1 MLYLDRI
8 ILMIRHLLR
17 ITNRHLNFEYF
28 RRQSVHCLLLLF
40 IIAYAFCGGL
50 IFHKLESD
58 ASKFYR
64 NEKITK
70 TNLCVA
76 QILRKMEKYS
86 DEGVKH
92 IENCWKDNIDALV
105 EWNYV
110 TSTLYGFGI
119 MTTLGYNRIA
129 PITTAGRMFSIIYG
143 IFGIPITMIALSVT
157 GRKLNAFVIKWKQ
170 KLANFQT
177 RNLSREGSLKSIE
190 DQKKTKKAEEISSGF
205 ATFVILITFL
215 IYVVFGALLL
225 PLLNGE
231 IDFINGFYYNFLCLT
246 AIDFGQLI
254 PQRIAL
260 LPITFIYVCIGL
272 ALATIAI
279 DDGSKYAKKLQHL
292 GEKIKNVAATKIWF
306 GGKTLKVGEVLH
318 AVGEK
323 CGVESSV
330 IDNID
335 LDDLIEEVIAINEGR
350 LPNAC
355 RDELPE
361 LEPLP
366 KITIERSPTNE
377 SFKMNECFAAE
388 DTISMTSSEVQNF
401 DTHYNERVVVTQFF
415 QCDETTEAVNFEQ
428 AKVMALVHEEMIKP
442 STYMV
447 KVNIVIPAI
456 DTSRNPK
463 MLRKFE
469 EKKKFYAGDPQNLFK
484 VYEEEWKRVEN
495 LRMTRRRQPS
505 DISQPSSSGQL
516 HDGGQSRDSNQS
528 LMSDQSR
535 NNSSITQMS
544 SKRLREREASTF
556 QGSSYKKDST
566 ENKQG

>member
-205 ATFVILITFL
+205 ATF
-215 IYVVFGALLL
+215 
-225 PLLNGE
+225 

-254 PQRIAL
+254 PQRRALIAL

-306 GGKTLKVGEVLH
+306 GGKTLYCVYTILPNALVRWRGLNERYIVGEVLH

-377 SFKMNECFAAE
+377 SFKM
-388 DTISMTSSEVQNF
+388 
-401 DTHYNERVVVTQFF
+401 
-415 QCDETTEAVNFEQ
+415 
-428 AKVMALVHEEMIKP
+428 
-442 STYMV
+442 
-447 KVNIVIPAI
+447 
-456 DTSRNPK
+456 
-463 MLRKFE
+463 
-469 EKKKFYAGDPQNLFK
+469 
-484 VYEEEWKRVEN
+484 
-495 LRMTRRRQPS
+495 
-505 DISQPSSSGQL
+505 
-516 HDGGQSRDSNQS
+516 
-528 LMSDQSR
+528 
-535 NNSSITQMS
+535 
-544 SKRLREREASTF
+544 
-556 QGSSYKKDST
+556 
-566 ENKQG
+566 